1 MIIIRYSPIREESD
15 GNVQDGRLLQ
25 RCEGPFFCILPYAIL
40 TIKTLKNPAFYTLL
54 YIQVRKSDDNSF
66 LSPTFFVILQPNNK
80 NILANMEQ
88 KNFKRT
94 TVTAALPYANGGVHI
109 GHLAGVYVPADIYVR
124 YLRLKKQ
131 DVVFIGGSDEH
142 GVPVTI
148 RAKKEGITVQ
158 EVVDRY
164 HNLIKKSFEDFGIS
178 FDIYSRTTSPTH
190 NKFASDFFRTLYDKG
205 VLEEKVEEQFCDEV
219 TGEFLTDRNIVGT
232 CPRCGAEGAYGDQCE
247 KCGATLSP
255 EELINPTNKN
265 NPGHGLVKKPTKN
278 WYLPLN
284 KYQDWLKKWILEG
297 HKEWRTNVYGQC
309 KSWLDMDLQPRA
321 MTRDLDWGIPVPVE
335 GADGKVLY
343 VWFDAPIGYVSNT
356 KELCDAHP
364 EKWGTWQKWWQDPE
378 TRLVHFIGKDNI
390 VFHCIIFPTM
400 LKAHGNYIL
409 PDNVPANEF
418 LNLEDDKISTSR
430 NWAVWLHEYLV
441 DLPGKQDVLRY
452 VLTANAPETKDN
464 NFTWK
469 DFQERNNSE
478 LVAVYG
484 NFVNR
489 ALQLT
494 KKYWGGVV
502 PACGELQE
510 VDEKAIAEFKDVKEK
525 VEQYLNV
532 FKFREAQKE
541 AMNLAR
547 IGNRYIT
554 ECEPWKVWKTDPKR
568 VETILNISLQL
579 VANLAIAFEPFLPF
593 SSEKLR
599 KMINMP
605 NFEWTQLGSTDLLKA
620 GTQLG
625 EPELLFEKIED
636 EVIERQLQ
644 KLADTKKANEE
655 ASYQAAPIKPEV
667 SFDDFEK
674 LDIRVG
680 HILNC
685 EKVKKSKKLLK
696 FTIDDGSGVER
707 TICSGIAAYYE
718 PEQLIGKDV
727 LFVAN
732 FAPRKMMGIESQGM
746 ILSAVNFDGSL
757 NVTSLLGKV
766 KPGSQVG

>member
-1 MIIIRYSPIREESD
+1 MEE
-15 GNVQDGRLLQ
+15 
-25 RCEGPFFCILPYAIL
+25 
-40 TIKTLKNPAFYTLL
+40 
-54 YIQVRKSDDNSF
+54 
-66 LSPTFFVILQPNNK
+66 NK
-80 NILANMEQ
+80 
-88 KNFKRT
+88 FKRT

-124 YLRLKKQ
+124 YLRLKKKE
-131 DVVFIGGSDEH
+131 VMFIGGSDEH

-148 RAKKEGITVQ
+148 RARKEGITVQ

-178 FDIYSRTTSPTH
+178 FDIYSRTTSKIH
-190 NKFASDFFRTLYDKG
+190 HKFASDFFRTLYDKHEL
-205 VLEEKVEEQFCDEV
+205 VEKTEEQFCDEV

-255 EELINPTNKN
+255 DELINPTNKN
-265 NPGHGLVKKPTKN
+265 NPGHGLVKKATKN

-284 KYQDWLKKWILEG
+284 KWQDWLKQWILED
-297 HKEWRTNVYGQC
+297 HKEWRPNVYGQC

-335 GADGKVLY
+335 GAEGKVLY
-343 VWFDAPIGYVSNT
+343 VWFDAPIGYISNT
-356 KELCDAHP
+356 KELCDAQP
-364 EKWGTWQKWWQDPE
+364 EKWGPWQKWWQDP
-378 TRLVHFIGKDNI
+378 TSRLIHFIGKDNI
-390 VFHCIIFPTM
+390 VFHCIVFPTM
-400 LKAHGNYIL
+400 LKAHGDYIL
-409 PDNVPANEF
+409 PDNVPSNEF
-418 LNLEDDKISTSR
+418 LNLENDKISTSR

-441 DLPGKQDVLRY
+441 DFPGKQDVLRY

-469 DFQERNNSE
+469 DFQDRNNNE

-494 KKYWGGVV
+494 KKYFNGVV
-502 PACGELQE
+502 PECGELQE
-510 VDEKAIAEFKDVKEK
+510 VDRKAIEEFKDVKQK
-525 VEQYLNV
+525 VEALLDT
-532 FKFREAQKE
+532 FKFRDAQKE

-547 IGNRYIT
+547 IGNKYIT
-554 ECEPWKVWKTDPKR
+554 DCEPWHVAKTDMER
-568 VETILNISLQL
+568 VKTILYLSLQL
-579 VANLAIAFEPFLPF
+579 VANLEIAFEPFLPF
-593 SSEKLR
+593 SSARLR
-599 KMINMP
+599 EMLNITDTD
-605 NFEWTQLGSTDLLKA
+605 WAQLGSTELLKP
-620 GTQLG
+620 GHQLG
-625 EPELLFEKIED
+625 TPALLFEKIED
-636 EVIERQLQ
+636 EAIEAQLK
-644 KLADTKKANEE
+644 KLEDTKKANE
-655 ASYQAAPIKPEV
+655 AANYVAAPIKENV
-667 SFDDFEK
+667 DFDTFEK

-680 HILNC
+680 HIKDC
-685 EKVKKSKKLLK
+685 QKVKKSKKLLQ
-696 FTIDDGSGVER
+696 FTIDDGSGVDR
-707 TICSGIAAYYE
+707 TILSGIAAYYE

-746 ILSAVNFDGSL
+746 ILSAVNFDGTL
-757 NVTSLLGKV
+757 NVTTVNGNV